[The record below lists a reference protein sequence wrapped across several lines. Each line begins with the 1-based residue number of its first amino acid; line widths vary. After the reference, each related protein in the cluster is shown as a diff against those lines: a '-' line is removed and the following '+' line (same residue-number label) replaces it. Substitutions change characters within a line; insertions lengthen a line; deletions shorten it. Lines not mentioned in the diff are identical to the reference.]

1 MKRLSWLFK
10 HSKKKKIAAL
20 AMILSLLA
28 ALLRQ
33 CVTYYLGEAVD
44 VAGKNYLSTT
54 AVYLGYLSIGILILM
69 TFDYLSL
76 YFYGSFTNHNLY
88 HFRSRT
94 VESAIQFT
102 LKEKAKYSTGELIN
116 RLNSDLQILEKF
128 FRTTIG
134 DTNYKIFSGIFA
146 AVFGFMINYKVMFV
160 LLILCLITAVVNYF
174 FAKPVERLQQQ
185 IQTISDRIMTAF
197 QEAIHGNKEIKA
209 YGIGNQMSGKFGE
222 IVKAHMRKTFSIA
235 RIESLWGAIEITVSI
250 ALQIGIVFFCLFF
263 VTRGEMTLGDV
274 VIFQQ
279 LVEMIKKI
287 FVIDFVTIN
296 KVLVTVKRI
305 EELWSHKGDS
315 ENKAKIKSGI
325 AGKPVLEFNGV
336 CFDYE
341 ENNASRRKPIL
352 SEVSFTIMP
361 DESVAIVGPSGSG
374 KSTIVNMICGIL
386 NPDDGEIKFEGHDI
400 RQWDEQTLYDEI
412 SLVDQEARL
421 FPISIYENIACGGY
435 GCSRLNENN
444 ISAAVGKAVKDASLS
459 SFIASLK
466 DQEKTDVGEFDGKLS
481 GGQRQRIAIAR
492 ALVKSPKLLIL
503 DEPTSA
509 LDAQTERDI
518 ISSLH
523 HAVKGQS
530 ATITVAHRLSTI
542 QDADKIL
549 VLNHGSIEEQG
560 NHETLMRKKGL
571 YYRMFLQQSRQGL
584 EVSYE

>member
-560 NHETLMRKKGL
+560 NHETLMEALKNREIMKL
-571 YYRMFLQQSRQGL
+571 
-584 EVSYE
+584 